1 VVKQYSTPVITI
13 SPDSSVF
20 DALQEMKNKF
30 VKRLVITNGAIPLG
44 IITERDINKFLED
57 DKTVRAVDE
66 IPIKHLMQKNI
77 VLITDGLEDDFYQC
91 AAKME
96 NLKIG
101 SVILVDKNRCLSG
114 IISRTDIVKSYA
126 NVFGGKYLVKDF
138 MSTRIVTCRK
148 SDSLKFA
155 LNLMNQNK
163 VSRLVVTDK
172 NGSAVGLIT
181 TNTLLSHSDYFTR
194 GNTRSRDYLLPLN
207 GELNVSDLLA
217 RSRDYLLP
225 LNGELNVSDLLEGNL
240 ITISEE
246 EDLARAAG
254 LMIKNKISGIPVL
267 NSKQDLIGLVSKTDV
282 VKAFSDVVPHENLKL
297 RYSEMY

>member
-1 VVKQYSTPVITI
+1 MYLITV

-20 DALQEMKNKF
+20 DALKEMQNKF
-30 VKRLVITNGAIPLG
+30 VKRLVITNGTIPLG

-91 AAKME
+91 ASKME

-101 SVILVDKNRCLSG
+101 SVILVDKNGYLSG

-126 NVFGGKYLVKDF
+126 NIFGGKYLVKDF
-138 MSTRIVTCRK
+138 MSTKIVTCRK

-163 VSRLVVTDK
+163 VSRLIVTNQ
-172 NGSAVGLIT
+172 NGVAIGLIT
-181 TNTLLSHSDYFTR
+181 TNTLLNHSDYFTK

-207 GELNVSDLLA
+207 KEVIVN
-217 RSRDYLLP
+217 
-225 LNGELNVSDLLEGNL
+225 DLLEENL
-240 ITISEE
+240 VVINEDD
-246 EDLARAAG
+246 DLASAAS
-254 LMIKNKISGIPVL
+254 LMIKYKISGIPVL
-267 NSKQDLIGLVSKTDV
+267 DSKQNLIGLVSKTDV

>member
-1 VVKQYSTPVITI
+1 VAKQYSTPVITI

-20 DALQEMKNKF
+20 DALKEMQNKF
-30 VKRLVITNGAIPLG
+30 VKRLVITNGTIPLG

-91 AAKME
+91 ASKME

-101 SVILVDKNRCLSG
+101 SVILVDKNGYLSG

-126 NVFGGKYLVKDF
+126 NIFGGKYLVKDF
-138 MSTRIVTCRK
+138 MSTKIVTCRK

-163 VSRLVVTDK
+163 VSRLIVTNQ
-172 NGSAVGLIT
+172 NGVAIGLIT
-181 TNTLLSHSDYFTR
+181 TNTLLNHSDYFTK

-207 GELNVSDLLA
+207 KEVIVN
-217 RSRDYLLP
+217 
-225 LNGELNVSDLLEGNL
+225 DLLEENL
-240 ITISEE
+240 VIINEDD
-246 EDLARAAG
+246 DLASAAS
-254 LMIKNKISGIPVL
+254 LMIKYKISGIPVL
-267 NSKQDLIGLVSKTDV
+267 DSKQNLIGLVSKTDV

>member
-163 VSRLVVTDK
+163 VSRLVVTDE

-207 GELNVSDLLA
+207 GELNVSDLL
-217 RSRDYLLP
+217 
-225 LNGELNVSDLLEGNL
+225 GGNL

-246 EDLARAAG
+246 EDLARAAS

-282 VKAFSDVVPHENLKL
+282 VKAFSDVAPYENLKL
-297 RYSEMY
+297 CYSEMY